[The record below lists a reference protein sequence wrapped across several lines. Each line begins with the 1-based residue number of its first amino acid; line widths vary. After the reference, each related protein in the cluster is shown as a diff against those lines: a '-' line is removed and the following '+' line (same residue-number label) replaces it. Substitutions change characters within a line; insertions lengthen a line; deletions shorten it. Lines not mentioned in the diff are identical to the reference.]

1 MKLHAEMAPVVE
13 FPQARILCG
22 ARVAIDP
29 WHTVSAALLVR
40 RGKIEA
46 IVPDAKSAQ
55 WVAPFA
61 RIIDLK
67 GHLILPGLV
76 NAHDHLHFGVFPR
89 LGQGPYP
96 SWREWAKD
104 IYRPEDPPL
113 RALLEI
119 PKEERLWW
127 GIVRNAFSGVTT
139 VCHHD
144 PAHSMLTNDEL
155 PVTVHPRFGWAHS
168 LDGRTWK
175 DRYAQTPVDWPFIVH
190 CAEGLN
196 SRSRQEV
203 AKLDRE
209 GKLNHRMVLVHA
221 VGINKKDLSKLKTG
235 GAWIVWCP
243 TSNLHILGR
252 TLDRDLLL
260 SYPFIALGSDSPISA
275 SGDLLDELQ
284 VAHQQFDIPAD
295 LLYAMVTR
303 RAAQLLRLTEREGSI
318 SAGGVADL
326 LIVRDNNCSPCETLA
341 TLKRDDLAAVMHK
354 GEFTVASEE
363 FYIERERALPES
375 LIPIERYGLSWH
387 VAAPPDGLG
396 IRPQPPFI
404 EPVCAVQT
412 ELTKQ

>member
-1 MKLHAEMAPVVE
+1 
-13 FPQARILCG
+13 
-22 ARVAIDP
+22 
-29 WHTVSAALLVR
+29 
-40 RGKIEA
+40 
-46 IVPDAKSAQ
+46 
-55 WVAPFA
+55 
-61 RIIDLK
+61 
-67 GHLILPGLV
+67 
-76 NAHDHLHFGVFPR
+76 
-89 LGQGPYP
+89 
-96 SWREWAKD
+96 
-104 IYRPEDPPL
+104 L

-396 IRPQPPFI
+396 IRPRPPFI
-404 EPVCAVQT
+404 EPVYAVQT